1 MRLVKAVP
9 RRRRWCGDTSA
20 RATERFSCYRGGTL
34 RIQLSALTSGR
45 PTDAVE
51 SSKSVGCNPL
61 KAPPFKFWAAQRREF
76 ASPSQGVKRSPQ
88 RNEESCCWASD
99 IYLKSLTCW
108 AEFGTSS
115 CIFLFIFYIFF
126 TFTCHTDKEEED
138 VRLQAVA
145 MVLLLGS
152 VNANGH
158 STGKISEKKNDW
170 MIP

>member
-20 RATERFSCYRGGTL
+20 RATERFSRYRGGTL

-45 PTDAVE
+45 PTHAVE

-61 KAPPFKFWAAQRREF
+61 KALPFKFWAAQRREF

-99 IYLKSLTCW
+99 IYLKSLICW

-115 CIFLFIFYIFF
+115 CLFFFYIFF
-126 TFTCHTDKEEED
+126 HIHMSYRQGRRRGQATSGCHG
-138 VRLQAVA
+138 VAV
-145 MVLLLGS
+145 
-152 VNANGH
+152 
-158 STGKISEKKNDW
+158 GKRECKWS
-170 MIP
+170 